1 MRDPMPW
8 LPRLPVVQAPMAGG
22 AATPELV
29 AAVSEAGGLG
39 FLAAGYKTAA
49 QMRNEIGRTRELTSR
64 PFGVNVF
71 MPTADE
77 ADQAELD
84 AYALVIG
91 GEAKRLGVDL
101 GSPRGGDDDFTAKVA
116 DLLADPP
123 PVVSFTFGCPEA
135 ELIRAF
141 QAEGTAVV
149 VTVTSVEEARLAAAA
164 DALFVQGDEAGGH
177 RGSFTNTDRQGE
189 GVDDLLLQ
197 VRGATRLPLI
207 AAGGIASAEDV
218 SRVLAGGAVAAMAG
232 TAFLLCPESGTG
244 AVHRAALTDPRFTR
258 TALTRAFTGRP
269 ARGLVNRFLTEYST
283 RAPAAYPHVHHLTTP
298 LRRAAAERGDAD
310 TLHLWAGTS
319 WTRARPAPAADVT
332 AALAALAGR

>member
-1 MRDPMPW
+1 MSDTMPW
-8 LPRLPVVQAPMAGG
+8 LPALRVVQAPMAGG

-49 QMRNEIGRTRELTSR
+49 QMRGEIERTRGLTSR

-71 MPTADE
+71 MPTQDA

-84 AYALVIG
+84 AYARAIG
-91 GEAKRLGVDL
+91 GEARRLGAVL
-101 GSPRGGDDDFTAKVA
+101 GTPRGGDDDFAAKVT

-123 PVVSFTFGCPEA
+123 EVVGFTFGRPEDG
-135 ELIRAF
+135 LIQAF
-141 QAEGTAVV
+141 RGKGTAVV
-149 VTVTSVEEARLAAAA
+149 VTVTSAEEARLAAAA
-164 DALFVQGDEAGGH
+164 DALCVQGAEAGGH
-177 RGSFTNTDRQGE
+177 RGSFTNTDRQGA
-189 GVDDLLLQ
+189 GVDRLLLQ
-197 VRGATRLPLI
+197 VREVSRLPLI

-232 TAFLLCPESGTG
+232 TAFLLCDESGTG
-244 AVHRAALTDPRFTR
+244 AVHRAALTDPRFTG

-269 ARGLVNRFLTEYST
+269 ARGLVNRFMAEYSG
-283 RAPAAYPHVHHLTTP
+283 RAPAAYPQVHHLTAP
-298 LRRAAAERGDAD
+298 LRRAAAEQGDAD

-319 WTRARPAPAADVT
+319 WNRARPAPAADVT
-332 AALAALAGR
+332 AGLAPR